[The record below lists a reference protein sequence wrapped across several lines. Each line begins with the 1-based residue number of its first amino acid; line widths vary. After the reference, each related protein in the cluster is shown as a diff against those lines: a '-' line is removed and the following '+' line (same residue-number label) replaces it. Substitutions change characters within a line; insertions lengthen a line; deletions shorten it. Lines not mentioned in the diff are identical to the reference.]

1 MVSNKFSL
9 HRIALV
15 ALFVELLTTSSFPLL
30 AQGRSLNQEEL
41 TPWKISTPVTNFP
54 ENQVETSPTLYAQSI
69 RFPTTGRPRDQGI
82 SAATRGST
90 AKAIVPNS
98 CGNSRNEKMVALLPP
113 TESVRTV
120 AGHPTIL
127 VSLPENTAQK
137 AEFYL
142 QEANTEEIIYETTV
156 TLPGDSGIVSF
167 PLPDNGTLPPLEV
180 GKRYEWSFM
189 LICNE
194 QDMGAN
200 PLVKGQI
207 ERVEPSPKLVAE
219 LRNAS
224 PRDRAA
230 IYAKAG
236 IWYDCLNILAQLYR
250 SAPNDSAIAS
260 DWAAL
265 LESVGLDTISQK
277 PLISSRTPVQ

>member
-1 MVSNKFSL
+1 MVGNKFSL

-15 ALFVELLTTSSFPLL
+15 ALFVELLTTSSFPML
-30 AQGRSLNQEEL
+30 AQGRSLNQDEL
-41 TPWKISTPVTNFP
+41 TSWKISTPVTNFP
-54 ENQVETSPTLYAQSI
+54 ENQVETSPTLHAQSI
-69 RFPTTGRPRDQGI
+69 QFPTTGRPRRDTI
-82 SAATRGST
+82 SGGVRGST

-98 CGNSRNEKMVALLPP
+98 CGNSTDEKMVALLPP
-113 TESVRTV
+113 TGSVRTV

-127 VSLPENTAQK
+127 LSLPEHTAQQ

-142 QEANTEEIIYETTV
+142 KEAGKDDILYETTV
-156 TLPGDSGIVSF
+156 TLPGDSGIVSV
-167 PLPDNGTLPPLEV
+167 PLPDDGRLPALEE
-180 GKRYEWSFM
+180 GKTYNWYFFM
-189 LICNE
+189 ICSS
-194 QDMGAN
+194 QDMAN
-200 PLVKGQI
+200 EPYVEGQI

-230 IYAKAG
+230 IYANAG
-236 IWYDCLNILAQLYR
+236 IWYDCLNILAQLRR

-265 LESVGLDTISQK
+265 LESVGLDTIAPK